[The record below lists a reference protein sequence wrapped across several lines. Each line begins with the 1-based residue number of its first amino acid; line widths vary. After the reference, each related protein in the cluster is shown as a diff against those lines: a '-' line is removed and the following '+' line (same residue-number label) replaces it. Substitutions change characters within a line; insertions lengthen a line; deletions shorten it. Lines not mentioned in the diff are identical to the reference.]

1 MYRKIHS
8 RKIRGLYN
16 DFMKNLLIL
25 LLLIPMISFGEK
37 SIVWYE
43 IFGECY
49 ANNWGAN
56 RNYDGMSKKN
66 YCHYMATENE
76 KYVYMYPELF
86 QKQPNNQNIPIQP
99 PPCSIGLEG
108 LPCVKGM

>member
-1 MYRKIHS
+1 MNK
-8 RKIRGLYN
+8 
-16 DFMKNLLIL
+16 LLIL
-25 LLLIPMISFGEK
+25 LLLIPIFSFGER

-56 RNYDGMSKKN
+56 SNYDGKSKKD
-66 YCHYMATENE
+66 YCYYMATEYE

-108 LPCVKGM
+108 MPCVKGM